1 MNGRLL
7 LAAVIFA
14 AQPLWAQTSST
25 LCDGYFPNGNLMQV
39 PIGDSVKLRKANGV
53 AVFGTDRT
61 RYDWVLDKIEKIY
74 KPKITAMG
82 GQFVVNRMW
91 TTNEVNA
98 SAEQYG
104 RQYIINMYGGLA
116 RHKDIT
122 EEGFVLVACHET
134 GHHLGGA
141 PKIMRDW
148 ASNEGASDY
157 YSTLKCIRWFYEGED
172 NETWAKTANV
182 DAFAVARCQAQFSN
196 RNDQLYCMRS
206 AAGAQSIA
214 ATFANLDGV
223 ANNFK
228 FTTPDSKVV
237 RRTDDSHPDT
247 QCRMDTLFNGATC
260 TADANAPLSD
270 SDPKVGACTQGVDTF
285 GWRPLCWFKP

>member
-1 MNGRLL
+1 MIQNARLL
-7 LAAVIFA
+7 FAAALFA
-14 AQPLWAQTSST
+14 AQPLFAHTST
-25 LCDGYFPNGNLMQV
+25 EVCGGYFPNGNLVQIPPGMF
-39 PIGDSVKLRKANGV
+39 IASGV
-53 AVFGTDRT
+53 AQD
-61 RYDWVLDKIEKIY
+61 RYDWALDKMEKIY
-74 KPKITAMG
+74 GPKIAALG
-82 GQFVVNRMW
+82 GQYVVNRLW

-116 RHKDIT
+116 RHPKMN

-141 PKIMRDW
+141 PKIRFDW

-157 YSTLKCIRWFYEGED
+157 YSTLKCMRWFYEGED
-172 NETWAKTANV
+172 NEAWAKTANL
-182 DAFAVARCQAQFSN
+182 DLFAVSRCTTQFSN
-196 RNDQLYCMRS
+196 RDEQLYCLRS
-206 AAGAQSIA
+206 LSGAQAIA
-214 ATFANLDGV
+214 ATFADLDGV
-223 ANNFK
+223 ANTFQ
-228 FTTPDSKVV
+228 FTTPDPAVV
-237 RRTDDSHPDT
+237 RRTDNNHPAT

-260 TADANAPLSD
+260 TANVNSPLSD